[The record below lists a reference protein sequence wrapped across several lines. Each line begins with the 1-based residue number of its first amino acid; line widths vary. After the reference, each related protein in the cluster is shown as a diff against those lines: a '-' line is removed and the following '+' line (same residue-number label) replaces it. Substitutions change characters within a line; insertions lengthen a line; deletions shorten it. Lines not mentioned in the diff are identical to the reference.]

1 MYRFQRLLKPPM
13 RVMASLMAIVAVGT
27 TIVALGAQPPVALG
41 SASTFAILSK
51 TGVTDVYASA
61 IAGSVGSNPI
71 TGAAILES
79 CPEVTGTIFAV
90 DAAGPLPGAV
100 NAAPFLT
107 SAVGD
112 MEAAYLDAAGKNSP
126 HFTEVGAGKICG

>member
-71 TGAAILES
+71 TGAAILVT
-79 CPEVTGTIFAV
+79 CTEVTGQF
-90 DAAGPLPGAV
+90 
-100 NAAPFLT
+100 
-107 SAVGD
+107 
-112 MEAAYLDAAGKNSP
+112 SP
-126 HFTEVGAGKICG
+126 SMRRARYQVR